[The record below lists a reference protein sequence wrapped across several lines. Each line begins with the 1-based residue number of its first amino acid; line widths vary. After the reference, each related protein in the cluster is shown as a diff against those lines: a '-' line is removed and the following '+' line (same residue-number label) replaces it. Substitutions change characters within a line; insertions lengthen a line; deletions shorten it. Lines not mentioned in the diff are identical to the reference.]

1 MIVKSGLTH
10 RPALMIEPLEG
21 RRLLSA
27 EGVGALEAA
36 ETTTPAVTADPVVA
50 AAAASRHHAHH
61 VHTLHHQHELA
72 VLRRQK
78 SHEHHLHT
86 VHVVH
91 HDHFLHTQHRAHVL
105 RTTVPEP
112 IVLTAQDRNNWAGI
126 RDQVLANRQRI
137 PK

>member
-1 MIVKSGLTH
+1 
-10 RPALMIEPLEG
+10 MIEPLEL
-21 RRLLSA
+21 RQFLSA
-27 EGVGALEAA
+27 DGIAELEAA
-36 ETTTPAVTADPVVA
+36 AVTTPAVTADAVPA

-72 VLRRQK
+72 VIRRQE
-78 SHEHHLHT
+78 SHRHHLHT

-105 RTTVPEP
+105 RTTVPAP
-112 IVLTAQDRNNWAGI
+112 IVLTAQQRNDWATI
-126 RDQVLANRQRI
+126 RDEVMANRKRV